1 MTYVKNSKYDFKQL
15 DITIDRYIVDSTT
28 GNSNDQHILFEI
40 IPTMHKLINS
50 IRRTKIWPVK
60 LVTQESRDFPVAGQ
74 DNDSQGFRDN
84 FTTIKTGL
92 QTAQSEIS
100 TLQTQYSKIK

>member
-1 MTYVKNSKYDFKQL
+1 MASQISYTG
-15 DITIDRYIVDSTT
+15 ID
-28 GNSNDQHILFEI
+28 G
-40 IPTMHKLINS
+40 
-50 IRRTKIWPVK
+50 
-60 LVTQESRDFPVAGQ
+60 DFPVAGQ